1 MPNLVMIYQ
10 PWLRRTFVE
19 ADKVA
24 ENGDF
29 LLIITIFSANNLPE
43 DNASDRAQPLLDD
56 PHFFLPFQLPTSL
69 YHTYLQ
75 RAKIGD
81 LKERSQKHTVLLL
94 Y

>member
-19 ADKVA
+19 AGKVA

-29 LLIITIFSANNLPE
+29 LLIITIFWANNLPE

>member
-29 LLIITIFSANNLPE
+29 LLIIIIFWANNLPE
-43 DNASDRAQPLLDD
+43 GNASDRAQPLLDD

-81 LKERSQKHTVLLL
+81 LKEGSQKHTVLLL

>member
-29 LLIITIFSANNLPE
+29 LLIITIFWANNLPE
-43 DNASDRAQPLLDD
+43 DNASDD

-81 LKERSQKHTVLLL
+81 LKEGSQKHIVLLL

>member
-29 LLIITIFSANNLPE
+29 LIIITIFWAHTLPE